1 MTQGQ
6 GRRKGHGASVFGGLI
21 VLVVPEGETDY
32 RARARLI
39 TMRWISEVPSKIV

>member
-1 MTQGQ
+1 MG
-6 GRRKGHGASVFGGLI
+6 
-21 VLVVPEGETDY
+21 EGESAPYNGLRVKVGEGSLRPATLGQP